1 MRNGSHLKLIKTM
14 KQTEI
19 LTFSKTVATSTHSTA
34 AIVTIEHGLN
44 KRGESFRNVNQVNT
58 ANNIIDDARD
68 SFEEGKT
75 SLEDIITVIESQ
87 GYEQQIEKTSETFH
101 EGNGWN
107 YKVKVTS
114 AGTFIQRYH
123 TNGHMNSVDDVR
135 MVDFKEMPKDYFG
148 AEDLYMTAVQSGSK
162 RVRKSYDFL

>member
-1 MRNGSHLKLIKTM
+1 M

-87 GYEQQIEKTSETFH
+87 GYEQQIEKT
-101 EGNGWN
+101 
-107 YKVKVTS
+107 
-114 AGTFIQRYH
+114 
-123 TNGHMNSVDDVR
+123 
-135 MVDFKEMPKDYFG
+135 
-148 AEDLYMTAVQSGSK
+148 
-162 RVRKSYDFL
+162 YDFIVR

>member
-1 MRNGSHLKLIKTM
+1 M
-14 KQTEI
+14 KNLEK

-34 AIVTIEHGLN
+34 AIVTIEYGLN

-87 GYEQQIEKTSETFH
+87 GYEQQIEKTIRNFS
-101 EGNGWN
+101 
-107 YKVKVTS
+107 
-114 AGTFIQRYH
+114 
-123 TNGHMNSVDDVR
+123 
-135 MVDFKEMPKDYFG
+135 
-148 AEDLYMTAVQSGSK
+148 
-162 RVRKSYDFL
+162 